1 MEAERLGS
9 SSPKAGRS
17 GRLLK
22 GALGASIG
30 LSLVLLLALILVSR
44 KLGGDE
50 FCITQECIEAAGSIL
65 NKMDQSAAPCEDFY
79 QYACGGWLRDNP
91 IPEDSSTYG
100 IYPWLRH
107 QVDLKLKELLELPTA
122 PQDVEAVKK
131 AKMLYR
137 SCMNETAIEL
147 EDAKPLLKALRHR
160 ELRWPVL
167 SDELGTAWQWE
178 EPRFSL
184 LETLAHIR
192 TYHSKSVL
200 VRMYVAPD
208 DKNSSRYIIKLDQ
221 ASLSLSSREDYIT
234 NTTEAQMYREAL
246 LKLMVEV
253 AVMLGANQ
261 QIAQTQMEEVLAF
274 EGKLAEIMIP
284 FENRTSENMYN
295 KYSLSRLQKTVPE
308 VNWLGFVRACI
319 DTKLYPE
326 LKSLSLSEPMVV
338 RAPQYFKDLFK
349 LLNVTEKRTMAN
361 YVVWRAVL
369 ARMTTL
375 SRRFLYRY
383 LDFAR
388 VTTGTTS
395 LTPRWDK
402 CVNYVEN
409 TLIYAVGRLFVEWH
423 FQEDKK
429 LMMEELVE
437 GIRWAFVDM
446 LEKENTWMDEDTK
459 RKATEKAHAV
469 LAKVGY
475 PEFILNDTY
484 INEDIKVLSFSETN
498 YFGNVMQTLH
508 FISQSDIG
516 WLRKTV
522 PRTEWFT
529 NPTTVNAFY
538 SSSTNQ
544 IRFPAGELQKPFFWG
559 LSYPRSLSYGAI
571 GVIVGH
577 ELTHGFDNNGRK
589 YDKNGNLDQWWSNTS
604 ISRFNE
610 KTQCMIDQYNGYYWK
625 EAGLNVRGKRTL
637 AENIADNG
645 GIRQAFRAYRRWV
658 DTHRSG
664 REEPLLPGVGLTNN
678 QLFFLSYAH
687 VRCNSYRPEAAR
699 DQIQSG
705 AHSPPKYRVVGSMSN
720 YEEFRQAFSCPDMSA
735 MNRGAESCRVW

>member
-30 LSLVLLLALILVSR
+30 LSLVLLLALILGEYL
-44 KLGGDE
+44 KGGGLNA
-50 FCITQECIEAAGSIL
+50 QSGSIL

-274 EGKLAEIMIP
+274 EGKLAEVREVAEGGI
-284 FENRTSENMYN
+284 TGQTLN
-295 KYSLSRLQKTVPE
+295 KGSRLENSGEWKWAMSGGGVGVLKE
-308 VNWLGFVRACI
+308 VACI

-484 INEDIKVLSFSETN
+484 INEDIKLSFSETN

>member
-645 GIRQAFRAYRRWV
+645 GIRQAFR
-658 DTHRSG
+658 
-664 REEPLLPGVGLTNN
+664 
-678 QLFFLSYAH
+678 